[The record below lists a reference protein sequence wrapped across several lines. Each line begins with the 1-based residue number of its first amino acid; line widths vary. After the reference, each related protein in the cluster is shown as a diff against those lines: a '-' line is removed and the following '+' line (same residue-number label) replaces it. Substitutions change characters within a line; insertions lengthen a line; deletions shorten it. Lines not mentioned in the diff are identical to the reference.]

1 MATTFAKIALAG
13 GLFLG
18 VLAFAENRASAMPL
32 ADQSVAAVATPAQ
45 AVEKT
50 RWVCGPYRCWWRPGW
65 GWHRP
70 WGWHRWGWHRH
81 WGWHRWH
88 RWHHWRR
95 W

>member
-32 ADQSVAAVATPAQ
+32 ADQSVAAVTTPAQ

-50 RWVCGPYRCWWRPGW
+50 RWVCGPYRCWWGVPAGAGAAGAGTILGAGIGGTIGTAGSKR
-65 GWHRP
+65 
-70 WGWHRWGWHRH
+70 
-81 WGWHRWH
+81 
-88 RWHHWRR
+88 
-95 W
+95 